1 MCNFITNYT
10 QEFLMDKTK
19 TPSLDWRFLMK
30 KWHPIGDS
38 NPCYRRERAVLV
50 KNRNGVYNIL
60 QVTIRQMGV
69 FLGGFNITMPKK
81 LHHMI

>member
-19 TPSLDWRFLMK
+19 TPSLDLRFLMK

-38 NPCYRRERAVLV
+38 NPCYRRERA
-50 KNRNGVYNIL
+50 
-60 QVTIRQMGV
+60 MS
-69 FLGGFNITMPKK
+69 
-81 LHHMI
+81 